1 MMIDVNVIQDQ
12 IAWLNQRDASY
23 GGTTTVLLI
32 HFAVKVSTYHT
43 TRFISDRICHI
54 IWKVL
59 HIPLSELTGIM

>member
-32 HFAVKVSTYHT
+32 HFAVKCLLT
-43 TRFISDRICHI
+43 TQLDS
-54 IWKVL
+54 
-59 HIPLSELTGIM
+59 SLTEFVT